1 MPKVALSPGRSA
13 LYCPK
18 CETHLSKYKERDFLS
33 EYDVTCSKCGNRMSE
48 YDIAVSVIPTSEKFL
63 RVGAVR
69 ESLWYHSTSR
79 ENWHDNVPDDVPIY
93 LGTRAAAKARR
104 SHTRTELRDEEAFLY
119 TLKLKRN
126 VPILRSVTA
135 DDYLNDHYTYPKYAH
150 QVVRY
155 VNMFESVGSISLIT
169 RRDHFEI
176 VKCVPAD

>member
-18 CETHLSKYKERDFLS
+18 CNTHLSKYKERKFLS
-33 EYDVTCSKCGNRMSE
+33 EYEVVCSTCSNHMSE
-48 YDIAVSVIPTSEKFL
+48 YDITVAVIPTSEKFL

-79 ENWHDNVPDDVPIY
+79 KDWDDNVPDDVPIY
-93 LGTRAAAKARR
+93 LGTRAAANQRR
-104 SHTRTELRDEEAFLY
+104 NHTRNRRRDDEAFLY

-126 VPILRSVTA
+126 VPILRSVTI
-135 DDYLNDHYTYPKYAH
+135 DDYLDDRYTDRKHAH

-155 VNMFESVGSISLIT
+155 VNLFESVGSISLIT
-169 RRDHFEI
+169 RRDHFEV
-176 VKCVPAD
+176 VKCVSIK